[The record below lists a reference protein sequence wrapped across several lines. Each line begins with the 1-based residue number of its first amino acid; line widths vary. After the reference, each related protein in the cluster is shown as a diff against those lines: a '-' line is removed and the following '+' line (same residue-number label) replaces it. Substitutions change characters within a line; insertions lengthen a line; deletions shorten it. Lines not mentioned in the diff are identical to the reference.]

1 MKIATYNP
9 GMTIDPPM
17 LVLDMPASVYH
28 TFPDSIS
35 KSGLDRIALSPA
47 HYRYREPSEPSRA
60 MVIGSA
66 IHAALLQ
73 PELYE
78 VEYLRL
84 REVKVRTAAEYKAAA
99 KEWPGG
105 GDYVLTGP
113 ESAHID
119 GMQACVMAD
128 KHARALLIGDGY
140 REASLFVR
148 DPVTGVCVRT
158 RYDFLPADPKRPIAD
173 LKKTRDCRS
182 DAFVRSVANYRYHVQ
197 AALYIDALTWATG
210 EPARHFCMLAI
221 EESLPHALKPY
232 LMGNES
238 LVLGRKLY
246 RENLNT
252 YAECVQAGYWPAY
265 NSEPE
270 MLELPDW
277 VLGNQDVI
285 TTDDNNEETNA

>member
-1 MKIATYNP
+1 MNIVTYTP
-9 GMTIDPPM
+9 GMQIEPPM
-17 LVLDMPASVYH
+17 LVLDMPSSVYH
-28 TFPDSIS
+28 IMPDSIS

-128 KHARALLIGDGY
+128 THARALLTGDGY

-148 DPVTGVCVRT
+148 DPITGVCVRV
-158 RYDFLPADPKRPIAD
+158 RYDFMPADFSRPIVD

-197 AALYIDALTWATG
+197 AALYVDAWQWATG
-210 EPARHFCMLAI
+210 ETRPFVMLAI
-221 EESLPHALKPY
+221 EETLPHALKPY
-232 LMGNES
+232 LMGSES
-238 LVLGRKLY
+238 LALGRKLY
-246 RENLNT
+246 RENLAT
-252 YAECVQAGYWPAY
+252 YAECVQSKYWPAY
-265 NSEPE
+265 NTEPE
-270 MLELPDW
+270 TLELPDW
-277 VLGNQDVI
+277 VLGNQEI
-285 TTDDNNEETNA
+285 TTTDDNEETNA